1 MENGRETC
9 NRTFVSEAACTT
21 AKKRA
26 TLFRNHRAEKVDVNI
41 QFSNAFINSIKRARL
56 SVTIFRTKDDWDQNS
71 ENEILEKYDLR
82 PTFDKEMKVYWTDS
96 MLSFATG
103 TALLDFA
110 FEKFVGALEAKD

>member
-1 MENGRETC
+1 L
-9 NRTFVSEAACTT
+9 
-21 AKKRA
+21 
-26 TLFRNHRAEKVDVNI
+26 TLNI
-41 QFSNAFINSIKRARL
+41 QFSNAFINSIERARL

-110 FEKFVGALEAKD
+110 FEKFVGAFEAKD